1 LADLFEGGGLSMDV
15 FTSNESGRDNF
26 LMDLFVVLVIASF
39 VNHLFRDIYD
49 DIKRNSLRYRLK
61 I

>member
-1 LADLFEGGGLSMDV
+1 MDV